1 MDPGI
6 SSWAFYLPSC
16 QLCPVFG
23 NKETNNG
30 NKAKGFSRSLDSN
43 HRRKKDGFIS
53 PTLSLYT

>member
-6 SSWAFYLPSC
+6 SSWAFYLPFC

-30 NKAKGFSRSLDSN
+30 NKAKGFSRSLD
-43 HRRKKDGFIS
+43 GF
-53 PTLSLYT
+53 